1 MWSEQSLEC
10 RYGVGQIYFR
20 QEKYEMAEYH
30 FRRSLLINPRSSVLR
45 CYVGLALHKINRF
58 QDALEQ
64 LQVCTAQHSS
74 CIATPVIPYWEL
86 LCHAQVGRMCWY
98 CGPASSVGTCC
109 KHTFAV
115 VRSRCLDKKSR
126 IGGTPLYLPVITS
139 CGLEL
144 VKLSRVLCLWS
155 AQ

>member
-1 MWSEQSLEC
+1 MPLGCCDILDGPSIPTPCQRGTGLRWGLSITVTDDPLQQVCNQQSMEC

-64 LQVCTAQHSS
+64 LQVRTA
-74 CIATPVIPYWEL
+74 
-86 LCHAQVGRMCWY
+86 
-98 CGPASSVGTCC
+98 
-109 KHTFAV
+109 
-115 VRSRCLDKKSR
+115 
-126 IGGTPLYLPVITS
+126 
-139 CGLEL
+139 
-144 VKLSRVLCLWS
+144 
-155 AQ
+155 